1 MQPLQNLNILLV
13 EDHHDLA
20 STVIEFL
27 ESMGAS
33 VDYAADGMTAM
44 HVAKQAD
51 FDVIIMD
58 IMLPG
63 IDGFALCKKL
73 REQDHDTTPILMMT
87 ARDELADKLNGF
99 EVGADD
105 YVVKPFDMPELVA
118 RIRSLHKRSNR
129 LAASQLLSVDDLSL
143 DFGTRT
149 VLRRGETITV
159 TPVGFEILS
168 TLLQHAPNIVRR
180 EELENQL
187 WGDDPPASDTL
198 RSQIYKLRKAVD
210 KPYTEKLLHTIAGTG
225 YRIGKDDTDGCT
237 AT

>member
-33 VDYAADGMTAM
+33 VDYAADGMTA
-44 HVAKQAD
+44 
-51 FDVIIMD
+51 DVIIMD

-63 IDGFALCKKL
+63 IDGFTLCKNL
-73 REQDHDTTPILMMT
+73 REQDHNTTPVLMMT

-99 EVGADD
+99 EAGADD

-118 RIRSLHKRSNR
+118 RIKSLHKRNNR
-129 LAASQLLSVDDLSL
+129 LTANQLLSVDDLSL
-143 DFGTRT
+143 DIDIGTRT
-149 VLRRGETITV
+149 VSRGGETITV

-168 TLLQHAPNIVRR
+168 TLLQKAPNIVRR

-210 KPYTEKLLHTIAGTG
+210 KPYAEKLLHTIAGTG
-225 YRIGKDDTDGCT
+225 YRIGKDDADGCT
-237 AT
+237 TS

>member
-1 MQPLQNLNILLV
+1 MQPLQNLNILLI
-13 EDHHDLA
+13 EDHRDLA

-44 HVAKQAD
+44 HVAKQAE

-58 IMLPG
+58 VMLPG
-63 IDGFALCKKL
+63 IDGFALCKNL
-73 REQDHDTTPILMMT
+73 REQDHDTTPVLMMT

-129 LAASQLLSVDDLSL
+129 IAASQKLSVDDLTL
-143 DFGTRT
+143 DYGTRT
-149 VLRRGETITV
+149 VLRGGEPIAL

-168 TLLQHAPNIVRR
+168 TLLQHSPNIVRR
-180 EELENQL
+180 EDLENQL
-187 WGDDPPASDTL
+187 WGDHPPASDTL

-210 KPYTEKLLHTIAGTG
+210 KPFADKLLHTIVGTG
-225 YRIGKDDTDGCT
+225 YRIGKGDSDGCT
-237 AT
+237 AA

>member
-27 ESMGAS
+27 ETMGAA

-44 HVAKQAD
+44 HVAKQAE

-58 IMLPG
+58 VMLPG
-63 IDGFALCKKL
+63 IDGFDLCKKL

-118 RIRSLHKRSNR
+118 RIKSLHKRSNR
-129 LAASQLLSVDDLSL
+129 LASSQVLTVGELTL
-143 DFGTRT
+143 DYGTRT
-149 VLRRGETITV
+149 VERGGEALTV

-168 TLLQHAPNIVRR
+168 TLLQNAPNIVRR
-180 EELENQL
+180 EDLENQL
-187 WGDDPPASDTL
+187 WGDQPPASDTL

-210 KPYTEKLLHTIAGTG
+210 KPYAEKLLHTIAGTG
-225 YRIGKDDTDGCT
+225 YRIGKGDADGSPS
-237 AT
+237 A